1 MYSGEGVA
9 KNNVLI
15 FEFFKENKPK
25 VYSHHQQRERE
36 VQTGR
41 GREGEGNKAL
51 EGREE
56 RRRKGRKEIEKREE
70 GRSGKEGRK

>member
-1 MYSGEGVA
+1 MSFS
-9 KNNVLI
+9 KRTNLKSILTIN
-15 FEFFKENKPK
+15 KEKEK
-25 VYSHHQQRERE
+25 GGTQRTE

-41 GREGEGNKAL
+41 EGEGEGNKAL
-51 EGREE
+51 KGREE